1 VITPGSTFTIRR
13 CVRTLTVGG
22 AVVTVLC
29 ACGASAS
36 QHSVQVAQSRAAHA
50 DPIAGGR
57 LYVDPNSPA
66 SQAARQLQ
74 AAGDAHD
81 AQLLG
86 RIAGQPTATWFA
98 HDSPLVESQVSSL
111 TSLAGGRGELPVLV
125 AYDIPKRDCG
135 SGYSSGGA
143 ASAAA
148 YLAWIGRLSGG
159 IGTRRAVVIL
169 EPDAI
174 PGALSGCLSATAA
187 RDRFAL
193 LKRAVAIF
201 KRDPGAVVY
210 IDVGNPSWITSPA
223 RLVTPLREA
232 GIAMADGFALN
243 VANFQSTA
251 ASVTYGDRLAHL
263 LGGRRRGVHFVI
275 DTSRNGNGPDVN
287 PGDGPN
293 WCNPPGRALGHA
305 PTTSTGQPLV
315 DAYLWVKRPGESD
328 GSCRPGAPPAGQFW
342 TQYALGLAAAG

>member
-1 VITPGSTFTIRR
+1 MAR
-13 CVRTLTVGG
+13 
-22 AVVTVLC
+22 
-29 ACGASAS
+29 
-36 QHSVQVAQSRAAHA
+36 AQSQAARA
-50 DPIAGGR
+50 DPIAGQR
-57 LYVDPNSPA
+57 LYVEPNSPA
-66 SQAARQLQ
+66 AQAVRQLQ
-74 AAGDAHD
+74 AAGDARD
-81 AQLLG
+81 AQLLE

-98 HDSPLVESQVSSL
+98 NDSPFVRSHVSSL
-111 TSLAGGRGELPVLV
+111 TSLAGARGELPVLV

-143 ASAAA
+143 AGAAD
-148 YLAWIGRLSGG
+148 YFAWIGRLSSG

-174 PGALSGCLSATAA
+174 PGALSDCLSATAA

-193 LKRAVAIF
+193 LKQAVAIF
-201 KRDPGAVVY
+201 KRDPWAVVY
-210 IDVGNPSWITSPA
+210 IDVGNSNWITSPA

-251 ASVTYGDRLAHL
+251 ASVAYGDRLAHL

-275 DTSRNGNGPDVN
+275 DTSRNGHGPDVN

-342 TQYALGLAAAG
+342 TQYALGLAAAQ